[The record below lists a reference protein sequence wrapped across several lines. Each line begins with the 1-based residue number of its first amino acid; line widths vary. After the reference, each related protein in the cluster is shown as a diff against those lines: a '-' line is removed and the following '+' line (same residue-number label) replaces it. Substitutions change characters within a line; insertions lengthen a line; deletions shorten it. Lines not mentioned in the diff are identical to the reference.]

1 MAKSPAL
8 RLDQAFAE
16 HQYQVQPTKIQL
28 VNHVLTPIDSVN
40 ITRLSHGEDL
50 IPQHQEG
57 FIINNNRY
65 VADYNQQKKLSPS
78 EIQDKVTIVGSL
90 KKLTLGETVVYQ
102 DNNNNYYTSQGY
114 PLVDVR
120 TITLQNGQYYIPDPT
135 KKSVDFSKKN
145 ASIDDKGD
153 IITNDFLIYKK
164 NGDLYHPASN
174 KNIAYTKT
182 GEPVTPLVNEHALEV
197 VNYWRSPDQSNHNV
211 TVDSSIKP
219 EKSNRAFYVRI
230 SAPALKGQDEIRV
243 TLNISDP
250 DDPQHPLKSVEIL
263 LKEEKN
269 PNNPGVFRSSALIL
283 VPSETV
289 DKKPLP
295 WKNNSAQDQTF
306 YAKLGSEISVS
317 YDNLRGEKIEVSL
330 GSVPI
335 KQVLETQLVV
345 FGKENFQTAID
356 NYERQ
361 IATLQDILAP
371 AGIQI
376 KMNPPILH
384 EEEPVNL
391 PAAMLQATTD
401 YASNQ
406 GIRFVAMSPEK
417 QTYQATGLLEEAQN
431 ALWFKEMGKSILIDA
446 KNPSPDQAIFYDNA
460 RKMTRIL
467 IASAPGNPEEN
478 LRRANE
484 RNDNFINENRLE
496 NNILSSKHDPNSDD
510 IYATAY
516 TEAQL
521 KIMNQATILQNHPSQ
536 TLAPT
541 TTFKP

>member
-1 MAKSPAL
+1 MAQSPSS
-8 RLDQAFAE
+8 RLDQAFAK
-16 HQYQVQPTKIQL
+16 HQYQVHPTKVQL
-28 VNHVLTPIDSVN
+28 VNHVLTPVDSVN

-50 IPQHQEG
+50 VPQHQEG

-65 VADYNQQKKLSPS
+65 VADYNQQKKLSS
-78 EIQDKVTIVGSL
+78 EEIKDKVTIVGSL
-90 KKLTLGETVVYQ
+90 KKLALGDTVVYH

-120 TITLQNGQYYIPDPT
+120 TITLHNGQYYIPDPT
-135 KKSVDFSKKN
+135 QKSVDFSKKN

-164 NGDLYHPASN
+164 NGDLYHPANN

-182 GEPVTPLVNEHALEV
+182 GEPVTPLVNEHADEV
-197 VNYWRSPDQSNHNV
+197 VDYWRSPSQSNHNV
-211 TVDSSIKP
+211 TVNSFIKP

-230 SAPALKGQDEIRV
+230 SDPALKGQDEIRV

-250 DDPQHPLKSVEIL
+250 DDPKHPLKSVEIL

-289 DKKPLP
+289 DKKPFP

-317 YDNLRGEKIEVSL
+317 YDNLRGEKVEVPL

-345 FGKENFQTAID
+345 FGRENFQTAID

-361 IATLQDILAP
+361 IADLQDVLAP

-376 KMNPPILH
+376 KINPPILH
-384 EEEPVNL
+384 EEEPANL
-391 PAAMLQATTD
+391 PAAMLQAAND
-401 YASNQ
+401 YPSNQ
-406 GIRFVAMSPEK
+406 GIRFVATSTEK
-417 QTYQATGLLEEAQN
+417 QSFTGALKGVQEAF
-431 ALWFKEMGKSILIDA
+431 WFQEMSKSILIDA
-446 KNPSPDQAIFYDNA
+446 KNPLPDQATLYNNA

-467 IASAPGNPEEN
+467 IASAPGDFEQN
-478 LRRANE
+478 LQRANE
-484 RNDNFINENRLE
+484 RTDSLATENRLE
-496 NNILSSKHDPNSDD
+496 NNILSSKNDPNSDD

-521 KIMNQATILQNHPSQ
+521 KIMSQATILQNHPSQ

-541 TTFKP
+541 PTFKPSN

>member
-1 MAKSPAL
+1 MAQATPS
-8 RLDQAFAE
+8 RLDQAFTKYE
-16 HQYQVQPTKIQL
+16 HSRIQPPRIQL
-28 VNHVLTPIDSVN
+28 INHVLTPVDSIN

-50 IPQHQEG
+50 VPEHQEG

-65 VADYNQQKKLSPS
+65 VADYNQQKKLSPN
-78 EIQDKVTIVGSL
+78 EIQDKLKIVGSL
-90 KKLTLGETVVYQ
+90 KKLTLGDTVVYQ

-120 TITLQNGQYYIPDPT
+120 TITLQNDQYYIPDPT
-135 KKSVDFSKKN
+135 KKSEDFSQKN

-164 NGDLYHPASN
+164 NGDLYHPAN
-174 KNIAYTKT
+174 DKNIAYTKS
-182 GEPVTPLVNEHALEV
+182 GQPVIPLINEYAVEV

-211 TVDSSIKP
+211 TVHSSIKP

-230 SAPALKGQDEIRV
+230 SDPALKGQDEIRV

-250 DDPQHPLKSVEIL
+250 DDPQHPIKSVEIL

-269 PNNPGVFRSSALIL
+269 PSNPGVFRSAALIL
-283 VPSETV
+283 VPSETI

-317 YDNLRGEKIEVSL
+317 YDNIRGEKVEVSL

-361 IATLQDILAP
+361 IAALQDVLAP

-376 KMNPPILH
+376 KINPPILH
-384 EEEPVNL
+384 EEEPANL
-391 PAAMLQATTD
+391 PAAMLQAASD
-401 YASNQ
+401 YPSNQ
-406 GIRFVAMSPEK
+406 GIRFVATSPEK
-417 QTYQATGLLEEAQN
+417 QSFTGALEGVQDAP
-431 ALWFKEMGKSILIDA
+431 WFKEMGKSILIDS
-446 KNPSPDQAIFYDNA
+446 KNPAPDQAILYSNA
-460 RKMTRIL
+460 QKVTKIL
-467 IASAPGNPEEN
+467 IASAPGNPEQN

-484 RNDNFINENRLE
+484 RNDNFITENRLR
-496 NNILSSKHDPNSDD
+496 NNILSSKNDPNSDD

-521 KIMNQATILQNHPSQ
+521 EIMSQSTILQNPPPQ
-536 TLAPT
+536 TFSPITAV
-541 TTFKP
+541 KP